1 MKSAE
6 VLNRITRL
14 GREVLPSG
22 GHLWL
27 YGSRAR
33 GDARPTSDW
42 DLLVLLDKDKL
53 NGEDYDRITYPFTL
67 LSGDIG
73 EIINPIMY
81 TKREWDA
88 YSFTPFYHNVQD
100 DKIEL
105 IWAVYQR
112 KTGIFDTKY
121 GALIARMEQLRDKA
135 DYNVLFDISE
145 EDLSAMRPTIH
156 ELIDKIKEHM

>member
-1 MKSAE
+1 MQSAE

-33 GDARPTSDW
+33 GDAKPTSDW
-42 DLLVLLDKDKL
+42 DLLVILDKDKL

-105 IWAVYQR
+105 I
-112 KTGIFDTKY
+112 
-121 GALIARMEQLRDKA
+121 
-135 DYNVLFDISE
+135 
-145 EDLSAMRPTIH
+145 
-156 ELIDKIKEHM
+156 